1 MRVSLLQPKII
12 RGNIEHNLNRIQRL
26 IEKSIGDLLVL
37 PEYVLTGSLI
47 LDKEADLSKWIKKNN
62 ESKENI
68 KVPQGKT
75 LILNSLIY
83 NDEKIYNCCELLP
96 SGKKQMKLYPDETE
110 IRKGITPGTKHQII
124 RLYNKKIKIII
135 CSDLKYWNL
144 LNIEDVDFL
153 VWIYHF
159 TKENYN
165 KRMTELKKI
174 IKVKKKPILVSS
186 ITSDKNIGFS
196 TYIDQNRTISLSEDE
211 GILELEI

>member
-1 MRVSLLQPKII
+1 MRVSLLQPEII
-12 RGNIEHNLNRIQRL
+12 RGNIKHNLNRIQRL

-47 LDKEADLSKWIKKNN
+47 LDKEADLSKWIKESN
-62 ESKENI
+62 ESKKNI

-75 LILNSLIY
+75 VIFNSLIY

-96 SGKKQMKLYPDETE
+96 GGKKQMKLYPDDTE
-110 IRKGITPGTKHQII
+110 IRKGITPGTKHHII
-124 RLYNKKIKIII
+124 KLYNKKFKIII
-135 CSDLKYWNL
+135 CSDLKYWNIL
-144 LNIEDVDFL
+144 DIRNIDFI

-159 TKENYN
+159 TKDNYN

-174 IKVKKKPILVSS
+174 IKEKKKPILVSS
-186 ITSDKNIGFS
+186 IISDKNIGFS
-196 TYIDQNRTISLSEDE
+196 TYINQNKTISLSEYE